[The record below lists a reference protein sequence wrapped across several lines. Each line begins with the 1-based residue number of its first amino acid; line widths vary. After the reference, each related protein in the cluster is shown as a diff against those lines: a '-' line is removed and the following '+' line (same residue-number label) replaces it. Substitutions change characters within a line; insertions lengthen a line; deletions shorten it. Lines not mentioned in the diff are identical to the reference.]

1 MRGKALSLLVC
12 AVICAC
18 SETPRHKKGPNYFPT
33 EVHSPGTLARGGM
46 GYLSPREAD
55 YFQYLAW
62 PQSYADMKGTFGLA
76 NRSTNT
82 ADIYLIESSGQE
94 VWVFY
99 EGAQAIG
106 YEVR

>member
-1 MRGKALSLLVC
+1 M
-12 AVICAC
+12 ICAC
-18 SETPRHKKGPNYFPT
+18 SETPQHKKGPNYFPT

-46 GYLSPREAD
+46 GYLSPREVE
-55 YFQYLAW
+55 YMGYLAW

-76 NRSTNT
+76 NRSRETV
-82 ADIYLIESSGQE
+82 DIYVIEGSGQE
-94 VWVFY
+94 VGVFS